1 MKQRLRARFRLAIVG
16 QVIVL
21 VAVSLVFAYTAIST
35 GFLAV
40 PIVLGAIIA
49 LQVYALV
56 KSVEKHV
63 DTLEDFFAAIN
74 YEDFTR
80 HFVTD
85 DVDAELKAAFN
96 RIIDRFRDARAER
109 DVQAEYLETIVRHV
123 PVPLMAVRGDGSM
136 RLVNSPLKR
145 MTGLA
150 TIRKLEDFA
159 GLDPGLP
166 GRISAIGAGE
176 QRLVQ
181 ARFHD
186 VPVELRVSVAEIRLE
201 GETERIYSIENISG
215 ELSARES
222 SAWRNLIRVLTHEI
236 MNTLTPVASLAET
249 SEQIASESDAPAE
262 IRDAVA
268 TIARRSRGLIHFV
281 ERYRELMQLPSPRP
295 ESVVLADALGAV
307 VRLMQDDLEGI
318 AVSVDVSPASL
329 SVQADPALLDQVLV
343 NLVRNAAQAMAGRKN
358 STLALT
364 GKLEYGRTLVQ
375 VRDNGPGIADDLL
388 DQVFVPFF
396 TTRRGGSGIGL
407 SVSRQIM
414 MAHGGELVAASTPGG
429 TTMTLLF

>member
-1 MKQRLRARFRLAIVG
+1 MKQRLRAQFRLAIVG
-16 QVIVL
+16 QVILL
-21 VAVSLVFAYTAIST
+21 VTVALVFAYTAIST
-35 GFLAV
+35 QFLAV
-40 PIVLGAIIA
+40 PAVLGVVIA

-56 KSVEKHV
+56 RSVEKHV
-63 DTLEDFFAAIN
+63 DTLEDFFAAIH
-74 YEDFTR
+74 YEDLTR

-109 DVQAEYLETIVRHV
+109 DVQAEYLETVVRHV
-123 PVPLMAVRGDGSM
+123 PVPLMAVRGDGST
-136 RLVNSPLKR
+136 RLVNAPLKR

-150 TIRKLEDFA
+150 SIRRLEDLA
-159 GLDPGLP
+159 MLQPGLP
-166 GRISAIGAGE
+166 QKISAIGAGE

-186 VPVELRVSVAEIRLE
+186 VPVELRVSVSEIRLD

-249 SEQIASESDAPAE
+249 STQIAAESDAPEE
-262 IRDAVA
+262 IREAVA
-268 TIARRSRGLIHFV
+268 TIARRSRGLIQFV
-281 ERYRELMQLPSPRP
+281 ERYRELLQLPTPQP
-295 ESVVLADALGAV
+295 ESVVLADVLQGVAS
-307 VRLMQDDLEGI
+307 LMKDDL
-318 AVSVDVSPASL
+318 ADVSVTIDVSPASL
-329 SVQADPALLDQVLV
+329 GVQADPALLDQVLV
-343 NLVRNAAQAMAGRKN
+343 NLVRNAAQAMQGRDG
-358 STLALT
+358 SSLSLV

-375 VRDNGPGIADDLL
+375 VRDNGPGIDEDLL

-414 MAHGGELVAASTPGG
+414 MAHGGELVASSTPSG